1 MRSAAVLV
9 PIRSFDAGK
18 SRLSPVLDLE
28 RRSLLAR
35 TMAEQVL
42 AATRGL
48 ATYVATDD
56 ERVAGWAMA
65 RGAQLV
71 WTEGLELNASVGSGL
86 AAMRARGHDPLV
98 VAHADLPF
106 ADDLASLTWF
116 RGATLVPD
124 RRDDGTNVLCVPAA
138 LEFTPDYGPG
148 SFARHLGQLRSRGAA
163 VRIVRRASLQW
174 DVDVPADLPVGV
186 AAPAVPV

>member
-18 SRLSPVLDLE
+18 SRLSPVLDPG
-28 RRSLLAR
+28 RRSVLAR
-35 TMAEQVL
+35 TMAEQVV
-42 AATRGL
+42 AAARGL

-56 ERVAGWAMA
+56 ERVARWAMA

-71 WTEGLELNASVGSGL
+71 WTEALELNESVGSGL
-86 AAMRARGHDPLV
+86 DAMRAKGHDPLV

-116 RGATLVPD
+116 GGATLVPD

-138 LEFTPDYGPG
+138 LELTPDYGPG
-148 SFARHLGQLRSRGAA
+148 SFARHLGQLRARGAA
-163 VRIVRRASLQW
+163 VRIARRASLQW
-174 DVDVPADLPVGV
+174 DVDVPDDLPAGV
-186 AAPAVPV
+186 ATPAVPV